1 MHKLPFFVAF
11 RYLFSKKRIKFTSL
25 TSIIAILGIVFG
37 VFALI
42 NVISVLNGL
51 QKDLRNRL
59 LMTTPSIRIQYSK
72 HKPIKN
78 PDKVISRIEKNNNIK
93 KIRKSYASK
102 ALLSS
107 GKFASGALVVGYDE
121 KEIMNRYS
129 NFVETGEIDL
139 NPIEIGNEVYYP
151 LVLGTFLADRLHAVI
166 GQKISIS
173 NISELVPGND
183 NLFPKQVDFILVAT
197 LKSGLPSYDNASAFT
212 NLDGIRYW
220 LSEDISTITDIE
232 IDLHDVYKAPAISSE
247 FKSLI
252 KDDKIEIHNWIEDNK
267 HLFSSLKYEKIVT
280 FMILGLII
288 IIAAFNIISTVLL
301 FITEKK
307 IGIAMLVTF
316 GLPVKEIRLIFI
328 LLGIFIGMIG
338 IILGSIMGLISIY
351 FLSTYP
357 LPIHGK
363 LFPFQ
368 TVPVHFEIIDIV
380 LIISGAFIL
389 STLVTLIPSARLKYF
404 EPLDVIYN
412 RR

>member
-1 MHKLPFFVAF
+1 MHKLPLFIAF

-37 VFALI
+37 IFALI

-59 LMTTPSIRIQYSK
+59 LMTTPSIRIQRSM

-78 PDKVISRIEKNNNIK
+78 PDQIISSIEKNKNIK

-102 ALLSS
+102 ALLTS
-107 GKFASGALVVGYDE
+107 GKFASGAFIVGYNE
-121 KEIMNRYS
+121 TEIINRYS
-129 NFVETGEIDL
+129 SFLETGEIDL
-139 NPIEIGNEVYYP
+139 KPIEIGNEVYYP

-220 LSEDISTITDIE
+220 LSEDINAVTDIE
-232 IDLHDVYKAPAISSE
+232 IDLHDVYKAPSISKE
-247 FKSLI
+247 LKSLI
-252 KDDKIEIHNWIEDNK
+252 KNDDIEIHNWIEENK

-280 FMILGLII
+280 FIILGLII
-288 IIAAFNIISTVLL
+288 IIAAFNIISTILL
-301 FITEKK
+301 FIAEKK

-316 GLPVKEIRLIFI
+316 GLPLGNIRLIFI
-328 LLGIFIGMIG
+328 LLGVFIG
-338 IILGSIMGLISIY
+338 IIGIIIGSLTGLAGTY

-368 TVPVHFEIIDIV
+368 TIPVHFEIMDIV
-380 LIISGAFIL
+380 LVITGAFMLSIL
-389 STLVTLIPSARLKYF
+389 VALIPSSRLKYF